1 MENEKMIECTYS
13 EDGKY
18 KTFKSLGG
26 YMIRKV
32 GTYEI
37 YEEATDIAESKY
49 EYELTD
55 KKIVN
60 IED

>member
-1 MENEKMIECTYS
+1 MIECTYS